1 MRFYRYTGEIT
12 KEIQRGLEKLE
23 ELFEKVEKN
32 IGVDGIE
39 YIYYHDVFC
48 DCKVLHV
55 LQVSNNEILIGQA
68 IVENREDIDKIPK
81 RGKGCRQQFLDKINE
96 IEELRG
102 KIKQEK

>member
-1 MRFYRYTGEIT
+1 MKNYKYTGKITEEI
-12 KEIQRGLEKLE
+12 ERGLKKLE
-23 ELFEKVEKN
+23 GLFKKVEK
-32 IGVDGIE
+32 DKSSEGIE

-55 LQVSNNEILIGQA
+55 LQVSNNEILVGQA